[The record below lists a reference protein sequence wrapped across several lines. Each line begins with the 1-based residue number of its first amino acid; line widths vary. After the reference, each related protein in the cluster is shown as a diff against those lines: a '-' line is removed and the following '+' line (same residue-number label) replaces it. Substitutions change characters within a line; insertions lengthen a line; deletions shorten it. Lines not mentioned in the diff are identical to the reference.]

1 ARGSKSQAQAH
12 GSVAG
17 GDADEATDGSLGDD
31 FKEAAGGDFH
41 KARIIHPG
49 RSGAACCQTSLSV
62 MCASP
67 AASDK
72 LTSAS
77 MPMVCAIHMEDS
89 PGLHRGC
96 AVYARCRQAVSMQ
109 KRTT

>member
-1 ARGSKSQAQAH
+1 L
-12 GSVAG
+12 VP
-17 GDADEATDGSLGDD
+17 TDGGLGDD

-41 KARIIHPG
+41 EARIIRPG
-49 RSGAACCQTSLSV
+49 RSGAACGQTNESV

-77 MPMVCAIHMEDS
+77 MPMVCAIHMGDS
-89 PGLHRGC
+89 PGLRRGC
-96 AVYARCRQAVSMQ
+96 AVHARCRQG
-109 KRTT
+109 RTEPKC